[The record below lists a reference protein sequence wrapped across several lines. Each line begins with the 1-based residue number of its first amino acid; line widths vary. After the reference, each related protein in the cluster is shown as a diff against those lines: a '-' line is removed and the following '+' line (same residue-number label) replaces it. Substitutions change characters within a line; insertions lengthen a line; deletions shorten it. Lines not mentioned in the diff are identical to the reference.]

1 MSNAWPHVALTELL
15 TQRRDAV
22 KIKSGVEYRLLG
34 VRWYGEGP
42 FHRET
47 VTRDTSKATTVYRV
61 KPGQFIYNRLFA
73 GKGSFGVVLPEFA
86 GAFVSNEFPLFD
98 TDADRLSAEYL
109 NLYFQQR
116 SVWDHVEAV
125 STGTT
130 ASRNRWKESQFLTH
144 HVPLPPLAVQGRI
157 VELIQACD
165 DHTAA
170 LDAEVEALTGVL
182 KRRRADLI
190 TDDSVEA
197 VRAEQAFDFST
208 GVRRTPDRAA
218 GPYMTPYLR
227 SANVGYGT
235 LDLSDVLEMNYN
247 PAERKKF
254 GLQYGD
260 VVVSEG
266 SASAS
271 AVGLPAIWRDEL
283 PGPVCTQM
291 TLLRLRGLEG
301 ICISEFV
308 FHWCMWAYESRAFL
322 DVAGGTNIKHISA
335 KRAKG
340 MAVRLPSLDRQREIA
355 LELDAMD
362 AALKAARAQT
372 ARLRD
377 VRVGMLAGLLD
388 RTIDIESAESGG

>member
-1 MSNAWPHVALTELL
+1 
-15 TQRRDAV
+15 
-22 KIKSGVEYRLLG
+22 
-34 VRWYGEGP
+34 
-42 FHRET
+42 
-47 VTRDTSKATTVYRV
+47 
-61 KPGQFIYNRLFA
+61 
-73 GKGSFGVVLPEFA
+73 
-86 GAFVSNEFPLFD
+86 
-98 TDADRLSAEYL
+98 
-109 NLYFQQR
+109 
-116 SVWDHVEAV
+116 
-125 STGTT
+125 
-130 ASRNRWKESQFLTH
+130 
-144 HVPLPPLAVQGRI
+144 
-157 VELIQACD
+157 
-165 DHTAA
+165 
-170 LDAEVEALTGVL
+170 
-182 KRRRADLI
+182 
-190 TDDSVEA
+190 
-197 VRAEQAFDFST
+197 
-208 GVRRTPDRAA
+208 
-218 GPYMTPYLR
+218 MTPYLR